1 MVQHTSSLEQVKAY
15 YGQIL
20 TSNRDLQT
28 NACCPTDSLP
38 HHLRDKAAKVHPEI
52 LERFYGCGSP
62 LPLALEGKTVL
73 DLGCGTGRDCYI
85 LSQLVGPEGRVIG
98 VDMTEEQLAVARRY
112 QEYHRQQFA
121 LAHSNVSFLKGYI
134 EDLESLGL
142 ASDSVDV
149 VVSNCVINLS
159 PDKRRVFSEI
169 FRVLRPGGEL
179 YFSDVFASRRLPPE
193 IAGDPVLLGECLGG
207 ALYKEDFRRLLAE
220 LGCRDFRLMS
230 QSPITVQNAQL
241 EAKLGVTR
249 FDSLTIRAFKLD
261 LEDRCE
267 DYGQVARYR
276 GGIVGAN
283 EAYALD
289 DHHLFLKG
297 RWQTVCS
304 NTAAMLEK
312 TRLAS
317 YFEVMGSLETHFGL
331 FECTPSA
338 AIPLPNA
345 TAAACC

>member
-1 MVQHTSSLEQVKAY
+1 
-15 YGQIL
+15 
-20 TSNRDLQT
+20 
-28 NACCPTDSLP
+28 
-38 HHLRDKAAKVHPEI
+38 
-52 LERFYGCGSP
+52 
-62 LPLALEGKTVL
+62 
-73 DLGCGTGRDCYI
+73 
-85 LSQLVGPEGRVIG
+85 
-98 VDMTEEQLAVARRY
+98 
-112 QEYHRQQFA
+112 
-121 LAHSNVSFLKGYI
+121 
-134 EDLESLGL
+134 
-142 ASDSVDV
+142 
-149 VVSNCVINLS
+149 
-159 PDKRRVFSEI
+159 
-169 FRVLRPGGEL
+169 
-179 YFSDVFASRRLPPE
+179 
-193 IAGDPVLLGECLGG
+193 
-207 ALYKEDFRRLLAE
+207 
-220 LGCRDFRLMS
+220 MS

>member
-1 MVQHTSSLEQVKAY
+1 
-15 YGQIL
+15 
-20 TSNRDLQT
+20 
-28 NACCPTDSLP
+28 
-38 HHLRDKAAKVHPEI
+38 
-52 LERFYGCGSP
+52 
-62 LPLALEGKTVL
+62 
-73 DLGCGTGRDCYI
+73 
-85 LSQLVGPEGRVIG
+85 
-98 VDMTEEQLAVARRY
+98 
-112 QEYHRQQFA
+112 
-121 LAHSNVSFLKGYI
+121 
-134 EDLESLGL
+134 
-142 ASDSVDV
+142 
-149 VVSNCVINLS
+149 VSNCVINLS